1 MKKTR
6 AKRPAGAHV
15 ILYRLLKAGN
25 CHSVRAILLCKR
37 TLDAPIHPGYW
48 GLFGGTVKKNESPKQ
63 TVQRELKEELTAN
76 KIDFGKYK
84 MKKVHYVD
92 IVRENGKHIIRYFSA
107 SLEIDMD
114 ELSLRRWQGKVEG
127 EGLGWFTAE
136 EIHHLEVRPED
147 RAAINYFFEENGL

>member
-15 ILYRLLKAGN
+15 ILYRLLKVGN

-37 TLDAPIHPGYW
+37 TLDAPTHPAYW
-48 GLFGGTVKKNESPKQ
+48 GLFGGTVKKNESPEQ
-63 TVQRELKEELTAN
+63 TVQRELKEELKAN

-84 MKKVHYVD
+84 MKKVRDVG
-92 IVRENGKHIIRYFSA
+92 IVRENGEHIIRYFSA
-107 SLEIDMD
+107 SLQIDMD

-136 EIHHLEVRPED
+136 EIHHLDVRPED
-147 RAAINYFFEENGL
+147 RAAINHFFEENGF